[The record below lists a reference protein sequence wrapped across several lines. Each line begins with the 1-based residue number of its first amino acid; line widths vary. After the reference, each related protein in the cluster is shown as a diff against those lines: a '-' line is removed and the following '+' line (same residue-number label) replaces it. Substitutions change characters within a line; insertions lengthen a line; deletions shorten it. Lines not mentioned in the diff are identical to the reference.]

1 MPLAID
7 GSARKQHIYMLG
19 GTGTGKS
26 TLMLNMIAQDMKAG
40 RAVILIDPHGDLWE
54 KALKLV
60 PSKRLKDL
68 VLVHPTDARGHFR

>member
-1 MPLAID
+1 MRAAKRAASVERSRGITLGLLDDDMPFAID

-40 RAVILIDPHGDLWE
+40 RAVILIDPTATFG
-54 KALKLV
+54 
-60 PSKRLKDL
+60 R
-68 VLVHPTDARGHFR
+68 RR